1 MQKEY
6 DNELTGYLWHE
17 TGSSVMRKGTVQ
29 VKGQKRYAAI
39 IKSTNNVGEEKYELM
54 ISAGL
59 LHVNAVK
66 TSDRS
71 PDISGTVTIDG
82 LVLKMGGWRK
92 VSDKGD
98 EYTSISFR
106 EKDEVKQSET
116 TNTFDTQTD
125 DVPF

>member
-29 VKGQKRYAAI
+29 VKGQKKYAAI

-59 LHVNAVK
+59 LHLNSVK
-66 TSDRS
+66 TSERS
-71 PDISGTVTIDG
+71 PDIGGTVTIEG
-82 LVLKMGGWRK
+82 STYKMGGWRK

-98 EYTSISFR
+98 EYTSVSFK
-106 EKDEVKQSET
+106 EKDEARQSET

>member
-29 VKGQKRYAAI
+29 VKGQKKYAAI

-66 TSDRS
+66 TSERS

-98 EYTSISFR
+98 EYTSVSFR
-106 EKDEVKQSET
+106 EKDEARQSET

>member
-106 EKDEVKQSET
+106 EKDEARQSET

>member
-66 TSDRS
+66 TSERS

-98 EYTSISFR
+98 EYTSVSFR
-106 EKDEVKQSET
+106 EKDEARQSET

>member
-71 PDISGTVTIDG
+71 PDIGGTVTIDG

-98 EYTSISFR
+98 EYTSVSFK

>member
-71 PDISGTVTIDG
+71 PDIGGTVTIDG

-98 EYTSISFR
+98 EYTSVSFK
-106 EKDEVKQSET
+106 EKDEARQSET